1 MGGNSDAV
9 LKRTGLYADGY
20 ICSTSAMPTFPAIW
34 EKISNYAQ
42 ASGREPGLIAKAGL
56 NFLAI
61 DEDKARAV
69 RACEAYFERYY
80 GKAPPNIA
88 SHMVVG
94 PPADC
99 AERIAQLFELGLGT
113 LILGLIIPDLEQVDT
128 LATKIL
134 PQLKGALP

>member
-1 MGGNSDAV
+1 
-9 LKRTGLYADGY
+9 
-20 ICSTSAMPTFPAIW
+20 
-34 EKISNYAQ
+34 
-42 ASGREPGLIAKAGL
+42 
-56 NFLAI
+56 
-61 DEDKARAV
+61 
-69 RACEAYFERYY
+69 
-80 GKAPPNIA
+80 
-88 SHMVVG
+88 MVVG

>member
-1 MGGNSDAV
+1 
-9 LKRTGLYADGY
+9 
-20 ICSTSAMPTFPAIW
+20 MPTFPAIW

-42 ASGREPGLIAKAGL
+42 AAGREPGLIAKAGL

-69 RACEAYFERYY
+69 RVCEAYFQRYY
-80 GKAPPNIA
+80 GRAPSNIA